1 MFTKQLS
8 AYEAPPCT
16 GGICRAFFSNVSI
29 NEWEVKMKILVGYDL
44 SNVAKEA
51 LELAKKHAKAFD
63 AKVYVVRSLAQSRE
77 MKLEDIQKAEQELE
91 NIRRSFRD
99 EGIACKTE
107 AIVSS
112 ISPGEDLVQFAQ
124 EKEIDEIVIG
134 VRRRSKVGK
143 LLFGSNA
150 QYIILMA
157 RCPVVSVK

>member
-1 MFTKQLS
+1 
-8 AYEAPPCT
+8 
-16 GGICRAFFSNVSI
+16 
-29 NEWEVKMKILVGYDL
+29 MKIMVGYDL

-77 MKLEDIQKAEQELE
+77 MGLEDIQKAEQELD
-91 NIRRSFRD
+91 NIRRAFRD

-143 LLFGSNA
+143 LIFGSNA

-157 RCPVVSVK
+157 RCPVVTVK

>member
-1 MFTKQLS
+1 MNIMVG
-8 AYEAPPCT
+8 YD
-16 GGICRAFFSNVSI
+16 GSNVS
-29 NEWEVKMKILVGYDL
+29 
-44 SNVAKEA
+44 KEA
-51 LELAKKHAKAFD
+51 LELAKKHAKAFN

-77 MKLEDIQKAEQELE
+77 MKLEDIQNAEQELE

-99 EGIACKTE
+99 EGIGCKTE

-124 EKEIDEIVIG
+124 EKEVDEIVIG

-143 LLFGSNA
+143 LIFGSNA

-157 RCPVVSVK
+157 RCPVVAVK

>member
-1 MFTKQLS
+1 
-8 AYEAPPCT
+8 
-16 GGICRAFFSNVSI
+16 
-29 NEWEVKMKILVGYDL
+29 MKIMVGYDR

-77 MKLEDIQKAEQELE
+77 MKLEDIQNAEQELE

-112 ISPGEDLVQFAQ
+112 ISPGEDLVQFAT
-124 EKEIDEIVIG
+124 ENEIDEIVIG

-150 QYIILMA
+150 SNTSDSFPIPIDA
-157 RCPVVSVK
+157 PKASK

>member
-1 MFTKQLS
+1 M
-8 AYEAPPCT
+8 
-16 GGICRAFFSNVSI
+16 N
-29 NEWEVKMKILVGYDL
+29 ILVGYDG

-51 LELAKKHAKAFD
+51 LVLAKKYAKVFD
-63 AKVYVVRSLAQSRE
+63 AIVYVVRSLAQSRE
-77 MKLEDIQKAEQELE
+77 MKLEDIQQAEQELE

-112 ISPGEDLVQFAQ
+112 VSPGEDLVQFAQ
-124 EKEIDEIVIG
+124 ENEIDKIIIG

-143 LLFGSNA
+143 LIFGSNA

-157 RCPVVSVK
+157 QCPVVTVK